1 MKRMKKHL
9 VLLLVL
15 AMGISILPMD
25 ANAAKKAK
33 LNKTKITMQVGKT
46 VQLKVKNNKKKV
58 KWSSSNKKIATVS
71 KNGKVKAV
79 NSGNAKITAKIAK
92 KKLVCKVKVQKGVN
106 NKDNDANGGTSQNNA
121 GKDNSNVTPTQQ
133 PTITPAMTA
142 TAAPTVT
149 PTATPATTAT
159 EAPAVTATATPATT
173 ATETPAVTATATPA
187 TTATEAPAVI
197 PTATPVTEP
206 TTPPSSSPILDSI
219 TENYMTLKTYIQS
232 NGYTLESSGNKYIA
246 NLRDEFLYSIEYD
259 DTKEAFIFS
268 TYSELSLSNGAECQ
282 TLLNVEIKES
292 DLRNGDLEFI
302 TLFSN
307 GPSAV
312 LTLTDSLE
320 KLDFDSPLEWE
331 IVDHNGSDEDTW
343 KKQADLY
350 GDLSYSGWNLL
361 LKDTLEMNLSDLGF
375 GVAI

>member
-149 PTATPATTAT
+149 P
-159 EAPAVTATATPATT
+159 
-173 ATETPAVTATATPA
+173 TATPA